1 MMHTPRSVPPDTVDR
16 RQVLLLWYWP
26 RARGPRARV
35 LTAALGTL
43 ATTALVGLLL
53 LAGGQDLAAALAAL
67 LALPLALLSCGR
79 SARGWY
85 LLDPHGRPTRY
96 LSATKPPCSPA
107 SLAIRAAA
115 STPA

>member
-1 MMHTPRSVPPDTVDR
+1 MHTTRSAPPDTLDR

-26 RARGPRARV
+26 RARVRP
-35 LTAALGTL
+35 AALGTL

-53 LAGGQDLAAALAAL
+53 LAGDQDLAAPLAAL

-79 SARGWY
+79 PARGWY
-85 LLDPHGRPTRY
+85 LLDPHGHPTRY
-96 LSATKPPCSPA
+96 LSATKPPSSPA